1 MMLFQALNQ
10 LNRFVESLPSD
21 HPYRL
26 AEEDIYER
34 RRNKKRWDRTVP
46 LENSVFERLTLA
58 LKVYE
63 EDGKKKDDGI
73 YEKLAFYQREYK
85 EIFEHESFFQQPDV
99 QELSKSV

>member
-1 MMLFQALNQ
+1 MLFQAINQ
-10 LNRFVESLPSD
+10 LNLFLDSLPSD

-26 AEEDIYER
+26 AEDGIKQR
-34 RRNKKRWDRTVP
+34 RRAKKRWDRKVP
-46 LENSVFERLTLA
+46 MENSVFERLTLA

-85 EIFEHESFFQQPDV
+85 ELLEHDSFFQQPDV
-99 QELSKSV
+99 HELSKSV